1 MRVFSPTMNDPVTPL
16 LIRLAILLGA
26 AKAGGWLAAR
36 ARQPAVLGEILAGV
50 LLGNAG
56 LLGVHGLDPIRSD
69 PLFSALASLGVIL
82 LLFEVGLSSTVK
94 QMLHVGGS
102 SALVALLGVVT
113 PLLLGWA
120 VGAWLLPQEPTLVH
134 VFLGAVLTA
143 TSIAITA
150 RVLRDLGYGH
160 TLEARIILGAAVLDD
175 VLGLVIL
182 AALTGMITAVN
193 QGGTLSPLAVV
204 AISAK
209 ALGFLAGS
217 ILLGLWLTPRLLVLA
232 ARMRVPGMLL
242 TSGLLLCFALAY
254 LGTRVGLSPIVGA
267 FAAGLI
273 LESDHFKEFEESRAA
288 SLESLLHPI
297 STFLVPI
304 FFVLTGFRVDL
315 AAFADPGILPLGL
328 ALTAAA
334 WIGKQACAL
343 GVLER
348 GVNRMAVGL
357 GMVPRGEV
365 GLIFASVGATLT
377 IAGRPVLAP
386 GLYAALVL
394 MVFVTTLVTPAS
406 LQWSLKKT
414 EASSPR
420 GPRARASGG
429 IAPGPTRGDRKRHEP
444 DRGRARRSRRS
455 A

>member
-1 MRVFSPTMNDPVTPL
+1 MRVFSPAMHDPVTPL
-16 LIRLAILLGA
+16 LLRLAILLGA
-26 AKAGGWLAAR
+26 AKLGGWLAVR
-36 ARQPAVLGEILAGV
+36 SRQPAVLGEILAGI
-50 LLGNAG
+50 LLGNVA
-56 LLGVHGLDPIRSD
+56 LLGIHGLDPIRSD
-69 PLFSALASLGVIL
+69 PVLAVLASLGVIV
-82 LLFEVGLSSTVK
+82 LLFEVGLQSTVK

-102 SALVALLGVVT
+102 SALVAVLGVLT

-143 TSIAITA
+143 TSVGITA
-150 RVLRDLGYGH
+150 RVLRDLGYAA
-160 TLEARIILGAAVLDD
+160 TIEARIVLGAAVLDD

-182 AALTGMITAVN
+182 AALTGMITAAD
-193 QGGTLSPLAVV
+193 QGGSLSTVAVV

-217 ILLGLWLTPRLLVLA
+217 ILLGLWLTPRLLGLVS
-232 ARMRVPGMLL
+232 RMRVTGMLL
-242 TSGLLLCFALAY
+242 TTGLLFCFALAY

-273 LESDHFKEFEESRAA
+273 LESHQFQGFEESRAQ

-315 AAFADPGILPLGL
+315 AAFADPGVLLLGL

-334 WIGKQACAL
+334 WIGKQACSL

-348 GVNRMAVGL
+348 GANRVAIGL

-365 GLIFASVGATLT
+365 GLIFASVGVALT
-377 IAGRPVLAP
+377 IGGRPVIPP
-386 GLYAALVL
+386 GIYAALVL
-394 MVFVTTLVTPAS
+394 MVIVTTLVTPAA
-406 LQWSLKKT
+406 LKWSL
-414 EASSPR
+414 ER
-420 GPRARASGG
+420 GGG
-429 IAPGPTRGDRKRHEP
+429 TAPAPTPGDP
-444 DRGRARRSRRS
+444 
-455 A
+455 